1 MNLEATKK
9 NITAII
15 LCGGEGQRLRPI
27 TEEIPKPLIKIKNN
41 PILYYIIEHLKKYNI
56 TKYVIATGYKSN
68 KIEEY
73 MSQEFSNIDYKI
85 VNSGDTDILSRIKK
99 CLKYIDGDII
109 LNYGD
114 TISDININEFIT
126 FYQKNHD
133 SVIISSYPIAIPFGV
148 MKIGENNQV
157 LNFKEKPVL
166 EEVMNI
172 GNYYIPSKFKDSLLK
187 HNNLLS
193 LIDSLVKENDLKC
206 YQHKGIHIT
215 INTLAELNN
224 AEENIKKIF

>member
-1 MNLEATKK
+1 MNLKTTKK
-9 NITAII
+9 NITAVI

-27 TEEIPKPLIKIKNN
+27 TEEIPKPLIKIRNN
-41 PILYYIIEHLKKYNI
+41 PILYYIIEHLRKYNI

-73 MSQEFSNIDYKI
+73 MAQEFNNLDYKI
-85 VNSGDTDILSRIKK
+85 INSGDTDILSRVKQ
-99 CLKYIDGDII
+99 CLECIDGDII

-114 TISDININEFIT
+114 TISDINIDEFIT
-126 FYQKNHD
+126 FHQMNSD
-133 SVIISSYPIAIPFGV
+133 SVIISSYPIVIPFGV
-148 MKIGENNQV
+148 MKIAKDNMV

-172 GNYYIPSKFKDSLLK
+172 GNYYIPRKFKNSLLK
-187 HNNLLS
+187 HDNLLN
-193 LIDSLVKENDLKC
+193 LIDSLIKDNDLKC
-206 YQHKGIHIT
+206 YQHEGIHIT

-224 AEENIKKIF
+224 AEENIEKIL

>member
-1 MNLEATKK
+1 MNLKATKK
-9 NITAII
+9 NITAVI

-27 TEEIPKPLIKIKNN
+27 TEEIPKPLIKIRNN
-41 PILYYIIEHLKKYNI
+41 PILYYIIQHLRKYNI

-73 MSQEFSNIDYKI
+73 MAQEFNNLDYKI
-85 VNSGDTDILSRIKK
+85 INSGDTDILSRVKQ
-99 CLKYIDGDII
+99 CLECIDGDII

-114 TISDININEFIT
+114 TISDINIDEFIT
-126 FYQKNHD
+126 FHQMNSD
-133 SVIISSYPIAIPFGV
+133 SVIISSYPIVIPFGV
-148 MKIGENNQV
+148 MKIGKNNEV
-157 LNFKEKPVL
+157 LSFKEKPVL

-187 HNNLLS
+187 HNDLLS
-193 LIDSLVKENDLKC
+193 LIDSLIKDNDLKC
-206 YQHKGIHIT
+206 YQHQGIHIT

-224 AEENIKKIF
+224 AEENIKKIL